1 MYRLVY
7 TILLCLL
14 STSFV
19 SAQHLPRQQI
29 SSSSSNR
36 LPVTDKAVNNDT
48 TAFQFA
54 IMSDRTGGMLPGVF
68 EKAVGKVN
76 LLQPE
81 FVLSV
86 GDLIDG
92 YTESAAVWDAQWDE
106 FMGIVDR
113 LEMPFF
119 FVPGNH
125 DISNKLLLEVWK
137 QRLGSPYY
145 HFSYKGVLFIALHTE
160 DGPRNNAGI
169 STEQAEYVQKVLS
182 DHADA
187 RWTMLFMHRPLWS
200 YEDKLGY
207 ERIDSALGSRPFTV
221 FSGHHHHY
229 LYREHNGRDHYVLA
243 TTGGGSHLRGVEF
256 GEFEHV
262 TWVTMKEDGPV
273 VAHLEIDHIH
283 DKNVVTESSYSLV
296 QTLRNGEW
304 LKVYPVF
311 GEVEMADHLTAQLQI
326 DNTETDT
333 MTVFGQLEPW
343 EGVRFEPSFVR
354 FKVPPKQTS
363 KIDLQLIAEP
373 SVSLHA
379 INESG
384 LAVQLTALFKTD
396 TRELQLPTRRN
407 LLFDWNHRLTKG
419 RLPIQ
424 IDGDL
429 DDWHDIHFTR
439 VRNPMFMH
447 EDWDWRG
454 PDDGNFEFAVTM
466 DDSLLYVA
474 IKAWDDVMI
483 QSEKTGFKPH
493 QDQFYIQLDGSS
505 EGSSDTVLPERLYG
519 SQMIDP
525 KYHLQIRIAPGTEAA
540 HTLLEINDPATT
552 VTGTSRLQR
561 QEGLWLTELYIPLSY
576 LIRLQ
581 GDDWSSFRLNI
592 GWMDHDRPENT
603 KPSILWWRP
612 VWGSESDHP
621 SFGRWFRE

>member
-14 STSFV
+14 STSYV
-19 SAQHLPRQQI
+19 SALQLPRQQI

-36 LPVTDKAVNNDT
+36 LPVTDKAVNTDT

-125 DISNKLLLEVWK
+125 DISNNSLLEVWK
-137 QRLGSPYY
+137 LRLGSPYY

-160 DGPRNNAGI
+160 DGPRNTAGI
-169 STEQAEYVQKVLS
+169 SDEQVAYVEKVLF
-182 DHADA
+182 DHPNA
-187 RWTMLFMHRPLWS
+187 RWTMLFMHRPLWN
-200 YEDKLGY
+200 YGDKLGY
-207 ERIDSALGSRPFTV
+207 EKIEATLGHRSYTV

-229 LYREHNGRDHYVLA
+229 LYSKQNDRDHYVLA
-243 TTGGGSHLRGVEF
+243 TTGGGSNLRGFEF
-256 GEFEHV
+256 GEFEHI
-262 TWVTMKEDGPV
+262 TWVTMKEDGPL

-283 DKNVVTESSYSLV
+283 DKNVVTDSNYALV
-296 QTLRNGEW
+296 QTLRNGKW
-304 LKVYPVF
+304 LNVEPVF
-311 GEVEMADHLTAQLQI
+311 SDLQTADRLLVKVHV
-326 DNTETDT
+326 DNPEADT
-333 MTVFGQLEPW
+333 MTVFGQLEPFN
-343 EGVRFEPSFVR
+343 GIRFEPGFVR
-354 FKVPPKQTS
+354 FTVPPKQTS
-363 KIDLQLIAEP
+363 TIDLQLIAEP
-373 SVSLHA
+373 SVSLHTL
-379 INESG
+379 NESG

-396 TRELQLPTRRN
+396 ARALQLPARRN
-407 LLFDWNHRLTKG
+407 VRFDWKHRPVRSNVTV
-419 RLPIQ
+419 R
-424 IDGDL
+424 IDGRL
-429 DDWHDIHFTR
+429 DDWDDVSFTQ
-439 VRNPMFMH
+439 VTNPLFMH
-447 EDWDWRG
+447 EDWDWNG
-454 PDDGNFEFAVTM
+454 PDDGTFEFALQM

-474 IKAWDDVMI
+474 IKATDDVAI
-483 QSEKTGFKPH
+483 TSETTGFKAH
-493 QDQFYIQLDGSS
+493 QDQFYIQLDGLPDDSS
-505 EGSSDTVLPERLYG
+505 KMVLPERLYG
-519 SQMIDP
+519 TQMIDP
-525 KYHLQIRIAPGTEAA
+525 KYHLQIRIAPHADGE
-540 HTLLEINDPATT
+540 HILLEVNDPL
-552 VTGTSRLQR
+552 VTIGGASLFREEDRLFI
-561 QEGLWLTELYIPLSY
+561 TELSIPLIY
-576 LIRLQ
+576 LNGMQ
-581 GDDWSSFRLNI
+581 GENWSSFRLNI

-621 SFGRWFRE
+621 SFGRWFRD